1 MLAKLCSWFFVVAK
15 ATETDILVFGLQ
27 EAMTRAAAMANRMRH
42 RLSGSTHQVGQSG
55 RGASKSLRIAAL
67 STLLS
72 VPLLVTS
79 IAAWSQNGLRFDAMQ
94 SALKGESL
102 SSTATPTDDPVS
114 ALAEYQK
121 TSSGAHPPY
130 GGYTPAPSD
139 PVSALA
145 EHLAYLKTSSGAH
158 SPHSGDAGDTHQ
170 PLLDYVRALEAERPQ
185 LIGADQSPHALPAD
199 GAVAAL
205 AAFAAQ
211 LEGRDPVLKF
221 AEAKTKAVKGTKAP
235 AKAASDAEATLVGS
249 QACLGCHTTQ
259 AAAFNQTIMGRI
271 FRNPRNALERG
282 GCETCHGAGSLHVKL
297 GGGRGVG
304 GLISYRKDDPSTSIA
319 DNNAICMS
327 CHDKGDHVHWKGST
341 HETREVACTNCHT
354 VMANVS
360 RKANLKTAI
369 EIDTC
374 AQCHKNKRAEIWRS
388 SHMPVREGKMTCSS
402 CHNPHGS
409 FGDSLLKQATTNDTC
424 YQCHAE
430 KRGPF
435 LFEHAPVRENCTNC
449 HDPHGSTNDFMLK
462 VSRPRLC
469 QTCHSALSGHPA
481 NPRNPQSVYAINRE
495 CQNCHSQ
502 VHGSN
507 SPSGGR
513 LTR

>member
-1 MLAKLCSWFFVVAK
+1 MTTQTRHGLA
-15 ATETDILVFGLQ
+15 
-27 EAMTRAAAMANRMRH
+27 
-42 RLSGSTHQVGQSG
+42 GSVHQVGGSNG
-55 RGASKSLRIAAL
+55 GASRSLRIGAL

-72 VPLLVTS
+72 LPLLVAS
-79 IAAWSQNGLRFDAMQ
+79 IAAWSQNGLRFEAMQ
-94 SALKGESL
+94 SALKGKSL
-102 SSTATPTDDPVS
+102 SSADAPSDDPVS
-114 ALAEYQK
+114 ALAEYLK
-121 TSSGAHPPY
+121 ASSGAHSPH

-145 EHLAYLKTSSGAH
+145 AHLKASSGAH
-158 SPHSGDAGDTHQ
+158 SPHGGDAGHLYR
-170 PLLDYVRALEAERPQ
+170 PLLDDARDLETESPQ
-185 LIGADQSPHALPAD
+185 LVGADQAPHVLPGD
-199 GAVAAL
+199 GAIAAL

-211 LEGRDPVLKF
+211 LEGSEPALKF

-235 AKAASDAEATLVGS
+235 AKVSSDGEATLVGT
-249 QACLGCHTTQ
+249 QACIGCHAAQT
-259 AAAFNQTIMGRI
+259 AAFNQTIMGRI
-271 FRNPRNALERG
+271 YRNPRNALERM
-282 GCETCHGAGSLHVKL
+282 GCESCHGAGSLHVKL

-304 GLISYRKDDPSTSIA
+304 GLISFRKDDLSRPVA
-319 DNNAICMS
+319 ENNAICMS
-327 CHDKGDHVHWKGST
+327 CHDKGNHLYWQGST
-341 HETREVACTNCHT
+341 HETRDVACTNCHT

-360 RKANLKTAI
+360 PKANLKTPVQT
-369 EIDTC
+369 DTC
-374 AQCHKNKRAEIWRS
+374 AQCHKNKRAEMWRT

-409 FGDSLLKQATTNDTC
+409 SSKSLLKEASVNDTC
-424 YQCHAE
+424 YKCHAE

-449 HDPHGSTNDFMLK
+449 HDPHGSINDFMLK
-462 VSRPRLC
+462 ISRPRLC
-469 QTCHSALSGHPA
+469 QQCHSALSGHPA
-481 NPRNPQSVYAINRE
+481 NPRNPQSVYAVNRE